1 MISYA
6 FLVSCKGHIQWQWE
20 VRRILNSRPVNKRSY
35 IQWENP
41 VFNIKVKCNSA
52 IRTICFCHKIRQTW
66 GADSACASC
75 VWWKIR
81 AGHSSIWNSW
91 KLIETFTEITQ
102 NTEITWK
109 NETQNKISFL
119 PLVLPFARRQNLYSV
134 WNLYESNVLKMVCE
148 SQCEFGMWN
157 GRKPE
162 CQNLN
167 HSRKRKAWK
176 KVPSER
182 SAE

>member
-1 MISYA
+1 MRSLFLARDIFNGSEKSEGFSTAVRWIKDLTFSEKTLFLILKWNAILRSERYA
-6 FLVSCKGHIQWQWE
+6 FA
-20 VRRILNSRPVNKRSY
+20 
-35 IQWENP
+35 
-41 VFNIKVKCNSA
+41 IKSG
-52 IRTICFCHKIRQTW
+52 RHG

-182 SAE
+182 LAE

>member
-1 MISYA
+1 MMKNPSGTQFYMKFMETHRNIHRNHTKYRNHMKERNA
-6 FLVSCKGHIQWQWE
+6 KQN
-20 VRRILNSRPVNKRSY
+20 IL
-35 IQWENP
+35 
-41 VFNIKVKCNSA
+41 
-52 IRTICFCHKIRQTW
+52 
-66 GADSACASC
+66 
-75 VWWKIR
+75 
-81 AGHSSIWNSW
+81 
-91 KLIETFTEITQ
+91 
-102 NTEITWK
+102 
-109 NETQNKISFL
+109 L

-176 KVPSER
+176 KCRQKDWQSKQIGQNKQEEMSRKIGRQKSSLPVGGI
-182 SAE
+182 